1 MHFSIPDLTLYFI
14 SNPSYGAGA
23 LPVKIRASLGG
34 GTFAMFSSPPI
45 FPLPMKLFVLHPGSD
60 YPDQQ
65 FPDFA
70 SAPASKRA
78 PPLGYLGFA
87 ACTGGAFVRKAS
99 AIPASEKRVLLLLDH
114 NLKRGRQAII
124 DLRRAGK
131 TVVIAFAN
139 TSAPQL
145 TEQLRNPAALE
156 LFQDI
161 CTRAHAALAPARD
174 LEPVFRACGLLYVEA
189 ILHPVPIE
197 EPAWDLSCRPEHRTG
212 IMLGTWDWKNPARN
226 HLLALLGLRE
236 VASQNYEPVT
246 VFNLDGWRG
255 RQWLRQL
262 RYPSGLLQVVEKRL
276 PYPEYLRIVARH
288 KILFQLDAS
297 AGTGRIATDALLT
310 RIPCIGGNGSAER
323 LLFPDLCGHGTS
335 TPDLFQTASRMLD
348 HGHDRELAVDRA
360 LDLAKQLVSFAKIE
374 QTLEELFHYLG

>member
-1 MHFSIPDLTLYFI
+1 
-14 SNPSYGAGA
+14 
-23 LPVKIRASLGG
+23 
-34 GTFAMFSSPPI
+34 
-45 FPLPMKLFVLHPGSD
+45 MKLFVLHPGSD
-60 YPDQQ
+60 CPDQQ

-70 SAPASKRA
+70 GVPSPKLA

-99 AIPASEKRVLLLLDH
+99 AIPPSEKRVLLLVDA
-114 NLKRGRQAII
+114 NLKRARQAII

-131 TVVIAFAN
+131 TVVIAFDN
-139 TSAPQL
+139 TSATTL

-156 LFQDI
+156 VFQDI
-161 CTRAHAALAPARD
+161 CTRAHAALTPARD

-189 ILHPVPIE
+189 VLHPVPVE
-197 EPAWDLSCRPEHRTG
+197 EPAWDFSSRPEHRTG
-212 IMLGTWDWKNPARN
+212 ILLGTWDWHTPSCN

-236 VASQNYEPVT
+236 VASQMYEPVT

-255 RQWLRQL
+255 RRWLRQL
-262 RYPSGLLQVVEKRL
+262 RYPSGLLQVVERRL

-288 KILFQLDAS
+288 KMVFQLDAR
-297 AGTGRIATDALLT
+297 AGTGRVASDALLA
-310 RIPCIGGNGSAER
+310 RIPCVGGNGSTER
-323 LLFPDLCGHGTS
+323 ILFPDLCGHGVN

-348 HGHDRELAVDRA
+348 HGHDRELAVERA
-360 LDLAKQLVSFAKIE
+360 LDVAKQLLAFPKVQ